1 MPTYLFNR
9 GGWESREVVEAYAHY
24 ADVAFHEFGQE
35 IKYWFTFN
43 EPIVEPEQ
51 RYQEGVWFPQLHDF
65 SRARTVQYHISL
77 AHALAVANY
86 RRAYDEGAIRADAKI
101 GMINCF
107 TPVYTKENPSEA
119 DLEAVRMTSGI
130 NNRWWLDLITKGE
143 LPADVLDSLA
153 EGGVKLPF
161 RAGDQE
167 ILKQGVVDWL
177 GCNYYHPTR
186 VQAPASKVDQYGLP
200 HFADE
205 YVWPDAVMNES
216 RGWEIYPQG
225 LYDFGMDCAKNYPD
239 LEWFV
244 SENGIGIMDE
254 YKNRDAEGT
263 IQDDYRVDFVRQH
276 LEWVAKAIDE
286 GAKCR
291 GYHYW
296 AVIDNWSWANAF
308 KNRYGF
314 VEVDL
319 MDGYK
324 RRLKKSAAWLKQVA
338 TTHVVD

>member
-86 RRAYDEGAIRADAKI
+86 RRAYDEGAVRSDAKI

-153 EGGVKLPF
+153 EGGVSF
-161 RAGDQE
+161 RSVPATKRF
-167 ILKQGVVDWL
+167 LS
-177 GCNYYHPTR
+177 R
-186 VQAPASKVDQYGLP
+186 VLSTG
-200 HFADE
+200 
-205 YVWPDAVMNES
+205 S
-216 RGWEIYPQG
+216 
-225 LYDFGMDCAKNYPD
+225 
-239 LEWFV
+239 
-244 SENGIGIMDE
+244 
-254 YKNRDAEGT
+254 
-263 IQDDYRVDFVRQH
+263 
-276 LEWVAKAIDE
+276 
-286 GAKCR
+286 
-291 GYHYW
+291 
-296 AVIDNWSWANAF
+296 
-308 KNRYGF
+308 
-314 VEVDL
+314 
-319 MDGYK
+319 
-324 RRLKKSAAWLKQVA
+324 VA
-338 TTHVVD
+338 TTTTPRAFRRRRARSTSTVCRTLPTSTCGPTPL

>member
-1 MPTYLFNR
+1 
-9 GGWESREVVEAYAHY
+9 
-24 ADVAFHEFGQE
+24 
-35 IKYWFTFN
+35 
-43 EPIVEPEQ
+43 
-51 RYQEGVWFPQLHDF
+51 
-65 SRARTVQYHISL
+65 
-77 AHALAVANY
+77 
-86 RRAYDEGAIRADAKI
+86 
-101 GMINCF
+101 MINCF

-186 VQAPASKVDQYGLP
+186 VQAPASKIDQYGLP

-244 SENGIGIMDE
+244 SENGIGTVS
-254 YKNRDAEGT
+254 YT
-263 IQDDYRVDFVRQH
+263 H
-276 LEWVAKAIDE
+276 LT
-286 GAKCR
+286 
-291 GYHYW
+291 
-296 AVIDNWSWANAF
+296 
-308 KNRYGF
+308 
-314 VEVDL
+314 L
-319 MDGYK
+319 P
-324 RRLKKSAAWLKQVA
+324 
-338 TTHVVD
+338 TT